1 MCNVGFVSVDVTCGV
16 VCVVWCVWCGV
27 CCMNFNPDPPSRLLE
42 HSRLNLTR
50 PCLHQAE
57 EKNPGVVHELIDAI
71 LESEQSK
78 GGEDSVE
85 KLLRVANR
93 DIAGMVTAPSL
104 SLSLA

>member
-1 MCNVGFVSVDVTCGV
+1 
-16 VCVVWCVWCGV
+16 
-27 CCMNFNPDPPSRLLE
+27 
-42 HSRLNLTR
+42 
-50 PCLHQAE
+50 
-57 EKNPGVVHELIDAI
+57 LIDAI

-93 DIAGMVTAPSL
+93 DIAGMVTVPSL